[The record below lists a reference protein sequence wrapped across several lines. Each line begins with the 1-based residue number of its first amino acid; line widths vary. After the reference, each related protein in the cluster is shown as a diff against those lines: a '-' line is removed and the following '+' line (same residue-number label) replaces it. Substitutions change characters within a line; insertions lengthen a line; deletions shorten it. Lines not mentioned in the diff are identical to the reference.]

1 MAGQQIYG
9 CLKDGITWFVQPASP
24 EFGKVQIA
32 DLLARLAISGG
43 LGSSERLPAGLAAF
57 PPLALVLLP
66 ELFEPGHWL
75 VGVVFPCALLVGTWA
90 RAQLLPD
97 RQGNRHPVGEA
108 ACGVAGA
115 AAQRDGGLQARPGS
129 AHAHHG
135 SHVPALLVRVA
146 CACT

>member
-9 CLKDGITWFVQPASP
+9 CLKDGITWFVQPAGP

-32 DLLARLAISGG
+32 ELLACFAISGG

-75 VGVVFPCALLVGTWA
+75 VAVVFPCALLLRTWA
-90 RAQLLPD
+90 RAPLLPD
-97 RQGNRHPVGEA
+97 RQRDRRPVGVA

-115 AAQRDGGLQARPGS
+115 AAQPDRGLQAR
-129 AHAHHG
+129 
-135 SHVPALLVRVA
+135 
-146 CACT
+146 

>member
-9 CLKDGITWFVQPASP
+9 CLKDGITWFVQPAGP

-32 DLLARLAISGG
+32 DLLACFAISGG
-43 LGSSERLPAGLAAF
+43 LSSSERLPAGLATF

-75 VGVVFPCALLVGTWA
+75 VGVVFPCALLLRTWA

-97 RQGNRHPVGEA
+97 PQGNRHPGGQA
-108 ACGVAGA
+108 ACGGGGG
-115 AAQRDGGLQARPGS
+115 AAQRDR
-129 AHAHHG
+129 
-135 SHVPALLVRVA
+135 
-146 CACT
+146 